1 VIDFCHKAGDL
12 QQTARS
18 AAAASGNNAR
28 SSDIKPIVAFVG
40 KKRRFCE
47 GDEQQRRA
55 FR

>member
-1 VIDFCHKAGDL
+1 MIDFCHKAGDL
-12 QQTARS
+12 QHIAKEPL
-18 AAAASGNNAR
+18 AGNNAR
-28 SSDIKPIVAFVG
+28 NSDIKSIVAFVG